1 MMKYTKDLLEFL
13 DLSHLST
20 DEELAIRQVLQ
31 RDDNLRKRE
40 TGRIRRLQISIPDP
54 KKLKVMTGEWF
65 EELRTR
71 RYGRQSDVA
80 EVLRSSMRRKKP
92 TAFRTSTF
100 SDVGQ
105 TENKEGEKENKDPQT
120 KASEIQTPD
129 TSFLNL
135 SFREKA
141 NQELSNEESTVDTD
155 NTTVDVPEWKHPLY
169 RSHEG
174 PASEEKCT
182 NPFTSQNQEM
192 PYSNTTDTVH
202 QSPDRKPGQE
212 NKTESAYIANVV
224 LESQLGPINVSSP
237 GPQTKPTTKSLDTI
251 VNLKSSR
258 KLVFPAEIKDD
269 PEKNSSVMYVE
280 PYVWTQPE
288 FKSSVIEAEPKDT
301 EMAIGTTKTIV
312 ILPRVDTHNRSE
324 DSTIGFDVEHSE
336 HESLTTPSFEISSQ
350 SSHIRPKPK
359 EVNFTHGKTNTAG
372 TPPSGDTLTQSE
384 DKFNNR
390 RPDDVVSER
399 VGPHSMQSSEV
410 KYEKEQFQLKYE
422 DMLGLEYVRL
432 NRDVSTESQELQTD
446 QNHSE
451 MLSFEDTYSLQRNDP
466 LPTIESF
473 KCVEKPQY
481 LLQEE
486 PQDILTIDKHVPVDE
501 SSIFKEARPKKDLVC
516 SEESLPFA
524 VHVQDEVIISSNL
537 HTSKEDTGEDKE
549 KEVSKFRNYSLSQTA
564 IVGGMKHVTKMD
576 HRVSPG
582 DFDEENKQE
591 QMDVK
596 KSTESLSKA
605 VDGQTFVTLDGEGV
619 DIFKERNT
627 LESKLSPNGDFQK
640 VNQETGKCL
649 IPTIVVNSSESPVT
663 DDTEEHPATSQEPPS
678 VVVTPMDTWEDEGLD
693 SDDCSSVSS
702 YGSDFSA
709 RRGYGSIALG
719 LTGRTGSL
727 LSVYSEAGDFGS
739 VTVQGAVE
747 FSLRYRNAEELIVT
761 VEQCQ
766 DLAYANPRKQR
777 TDPYVKTYLHPDKS
791 RQSKKKTS
799 IKKRTINPVFG
810 GETLKYKMTMD
821 DLKGRTLNLSVWH
834 NDSRGR
840 NVFLGQVDIDLKTWN
855 WGHETLTWYNLQPKN
870 PGVQDSPEYHGLLT
884 VALKYIPP
892 GSTGVDKINSGEVH
906 VWLKEARELR
916 KLKPQGVD
924 SFVKCY
930 MLPDTSKKSRQ
941 KTRVVKKS
949 QKPVY
954 NHAMVYDG
962 FRAGEVRE
970 ACCEL
975 TVWDHNKLSNQFLG
989 GVRLSLGTGQSYG
1002 KNVDWMESVNEE
1014 IQLWENMLSSPDAW
1028 VEGEIPLRSSMT
1040 PRK

>member
-1 MMKYTKDLLEFL
+1 MMKSTKDLLEFL

-92 TAFRTSTF
+92 TVFRTSTF

-105 TENKEGEKENKDPQT
+105 RENKEGEKENKDPQT

-135 SFREKA
+135 SFCEKA
-141 NQELSNEESTVDTD
+141 NQELSNEEST
-155 NTTVDVPEWKHPLY
+155 
-169 RSHEG
+169 
-174 PASEEKCT
+174 
-182 NPFTSQNQEM
+182 
-192 PYSNTTDTVH
+192 
-202 QSPDRKPGQE
+202 
-212 NKTESAYIANVV
+212 
-224 LESQLGPINVSSP
+224 
-237 GPQTKPTTKSLDTI
+237 
-251 VNLKSSR
+251 
-258 KLVFPAEIKDD
+258 
-269 PEKNSSVMYVE
+269 
-280 PYVWTQPE
+280 
-288 FKSSVIEAEPKDT
+288 
-301 EMAIGTTKTIV
+301 
-312 ILPRVDTHNRSE
+312 
-324 DSTIGFDVEHSE
+324 
-336 HESLTTPSFEISSQ
+336 
-350 SSHIRPKPK
+350 
-359 EVNFTHGKTNTAG
+359 
-372 TPPSGDTLTQSE
+372 GDT
-384 DKFNNR
+384 
-390 RPDDVVSER
+390 
-399 VGPHSMQSSEV
+399 
-410 KYEKEQFQLKYE
+410 
-422 DMLGLEYVRL
+422 
-432 NRDVSTESQELQTD
+432 
-446 QNHSE
+446 
-451 MLSFEDTYSLQRNDP
+451 
-466 LPTIESF
+466 
-473 KCVEKPQY
+473 
-481 LLQEE
+481 
-486 PQDILTIDKHVPVDE
+486 
-501 SSIFKEARPKKDLVC
+501 
-516 SEESLPFA
+516 
-524 VHVQDEVIISSNL
+524 
-537 HTSKEDTGEDKE
+537 
-549 KEVSKFRNYSLSQTA
+549 
-564 IVGGMKHVTKMD
+564 
-576 HRVSPG
+576 
-582 DFDEENKQE
+582 
-591 QMDVK
+591 
-596 KSTESLSKA
+596 
-605 VDGQTFVTLDGEGV
+605 
-619 DIFKERNT
+619 
-627 LESKLSPNGDFQK
+627 
-640 VNQETGKCL
+640 
-649 IPTIVVNSSESPVT
+649 
-663 DDTEEHPATSQEPPS
+663 EHPATSQKPPS
-678 VVVTPMDTWEDEGLD
+678 EVVTPMDTWEDEGLD
-693 SDDCSSVSS
+693 SDDDCSSVSS

-791 RQSKKKTS
+791 RHSKKKTS

-840 NVFLGQVDIDLKTWN
+840 NVFLGQVDIDLKTWD

-949 QKPVY
+949 LKPVY

-1002 KNVDWMESVNEE
+1002 KNVNWMESVNEE

>member
-1 MMKYTKDLLEFL
+1 MMKSPKDLLEFL

-54 KKLKVMTGEWF
+54 KKLKIMTGEWF
-65 EELRTR
+65 EELRTH
-71 RYGRQSDVA
+71 RYGRQSDVT
-80 EVLRSSMRRKKP
+80 EVLRSSMRRKKT

-120 KASEIQTPD
+120 KTSEIQKPD
-129 TSFLNL
+129 TSFLNP

-155 NTTVDVPEWKHPLY
+155 NTAVDVPEWKHPLY

-192 PYSNTTDTVH
+192 PYSSTTDTVH
-202 QSPDRKPGQE
+202 QPPDRKPGQE
-212 NKTESAYIANVV
+212 NKTESAYIANAV

-237 GPQTKPTTKSLDTI
+237 DPQTKPSTKSLDTI

-258 KLVFPAEIKDD
+258 KLVFPPEIKGD
-269 PEKNSSVMYVE
+269 PEKNSSVMYVD

-288 FKSSVIEAEPKDT
+288 LKSSVIEAEPKDI
-301 EMAIGTTKTIV
+301 EMAIGATKTIV

-324 DSTIGFDVEHSE
+324 DSTIGFDVEHSG
-336 HESLTTPSFEISSQ
+336 HESLTTPSFEIWAQ

-359 EVNFTHGKTNTAG
+359 EVNFTFGKTNTTG

-390 RPDDVVSER
+390 RPDDEVPEHE
-399 VGPHSMQSSEV
+399 GPHSMQSSEV
-410 KYEKEQFQLKYE
+410 KYEKEKCQLEYD

-432 NRDVSTESQELQTD
+432 NQDVSTESQELQTD
-446 QNHSE
+446 QSHSE
-451 MLSFEDTYSLQRNDP
+451 MPSLEDAFSLQRNDP

-473 KCVEKPQY
+473 KCIEKPQY
-481 LLQEE
+481 LLPEG

-524 VHVQDEVIISSNL
+524 VHFLGEVVISSHL
-537 HTSKEDTGEDKE
+537 HTSKEDEE
-549 KEVSKFRNYSLSQTA
+549 KEVSTFRNDSLSETA
-564 IVGGMKHVTKMD
+564 IGGVMKHVTKMD
-576 HRVSPG
+576 HRVSPR
-582 DFDEENKQE
+582 DFHEERKHG

-596 KSTESLSKA
+596 KSIESLSRA
-605 VDGQTFVTLDGEGV
+605 VDGQTCVTLDGEEADV
-619 DIFKERNT
+619 FKERNT
-627 LESKLSPNGDFQK
+627 LKSKLSPDGDFQK
-640 VNQETGKCL
+640 VNQKTGKCL
-649 IPTIVVNSSESPVT
+649 IPTLVVNSSESPVT
-663 DDTEEHPATSQEPPS
+663 DDTEEHPARSQEPPS

-693 SDDCSSVSS
+693 SDDDCSSVSS

-791 RQSKKKTS
+791 RHSKKKTS

-810 GETLKYKMTMD
+810 GETLKYKMMMD

-840 NVFLGQVDIDLKTWN
+840 NVFLGQVDIDLKTWD

-892 GSTGVDKINSGEVH
+892 GSTGDDKINSGEVH

>member
-1 MMKYTKDLLEFL
+1 MMKSTKDSLEFL

-31 RDDNLRKRE
+31 RVDDLRKRE

-71 RYGRQSDVA
+71 RYGRQSDVT
-80 EVLRSSMRRKKP
+80 EVLRYSMRRKKT
-92 TAFRTSTF
+92 TAFRTSPF

-105 TENKEGEKENKDPQT
+105 RENKGGEKENKDPQT
-120 KASEIQTPD
+120 KTSEFQTPD
-129 TSFLNL
+129 TRFLNPA
-135 SFREKA
+135 FREKA
-141 NQELSNEESTVDTD
+141 NQELNNEESTVDID
-155 NTTVDVPEWKHPLY
+155 NTVVDVPEWKHPLY

-182 NPFTSQNQEM
+182 NPFTSPNQEM
-192 PYSNTTDTVH
+192 PYFSTTDTVH
-202 QSPDRKPGQE
+202 QSPDRKPGPKK
-212 NKTESAYIANVV
+212 KTESAHIANAV
-224 LESQLGPINVSSP
+224 LESQLGPTNEFSP
-237 GPQTKPTTKSLDTI
+237 DPQTKPTTKSLDTI
-251 VNLKSSR
+251 ADQKSSR
-258 KLVFPAEIKDD
+258 KLVFPPEIYDE
-269 PEKNSSVMYVE
+269 PEKNSSVMYVD

-288 FKSSVIEAEPKDT
+288 LKSSLIEAEPKDV

-312 ILPRVDTHNRSE
+312 ILPSVDTHNRSE
-324 DSTIGFDVEHSE
+324 DSTSGFDVEHSGN
-336 HESLTTPSFEISSQ
+336 ESLTTPSFEIWAQ
-350 SSHIRPKPK
+350 SSRIRPKPK
-359 EVNFTHGKTNTAG
+359 EVNFTSGKTNTTE
-372 TPPSGDTLTQSE
+372 TPPSGDSLTRSE

-390 RPDDVVSER
+390 RPDDEVSEHEE
-399 VGPHSMQSSEV
+399 PPSMPSSEV
-410 KYEKEQFQLKYE
+410 KYQKVQFQLEYE
-422 DMLGLEYVRL
+422 DMLELESVRL
-432 NRDVSTESQELQTD
+432 NQDVSTESQELLTD

-451 MLSFEDTYSLQRNDP
+451 PLSFEDTNSLQRKYP
-466 LPTIESF
+466 LPTIEAF

-481 LLQEE
+481 LLQEG
-486 PQDILTIDKHVPVDE
+486 PQDILTIDKHVPLDE
-501 SSIFKEARPKKDLVC
+501 SSVIKEARPKKDLVS
-516 SEESLPFA
+516 SEEYPPFA
-524 VHVQDEVIISSNL
+524 VHFLDEVIISSSL
-537 HTSKEDTGEDKE
+537 HTSEEDTGEDK
-549 KEVSKFRNYSLSQTA
+549 VKFRNDYLSETEM
-564 IVGGMKHVTKMD
+564 VGGMKHVTKMD
-576 HRVSPG
+576 HRVSPR
-582 DFDEENKQE
+582 DFDEEKKQEQINFPE

-605 VDGQTFVTLDGEGV
+605 ADGDEVE
-619 DIFKERNT
+619 IFKERDT
-627 LESKLSPNGDFQK
+627 LESKLSPNRDFQK
-640 VNQETGKCL
+640 VNQKTGKCL
-649 IPTIVVNSSESPVT
+649 IPTIVVNTSESPVT
-663 DDTEEHPATSQEPPS
+663 DDTEEQSSVSQEPPS
-678 VVVTPMDTWEDEGLD
+678 VVVSPVDTWEDEGLD
-693 SDDCSSVSS
+693 SDDDHSSVSS

-709 RRGYGSIALG
+709 RRGYDSNALD

-766 DLAYANPRKQR
+766 DLAYANPRKQC
-777 TDPYVKTYLHPDKS
+777 TNPYVKTYLHPDKS
-791 RQSKKKTS
+791 RHSKKKTS

-810 GETLKYKMTMD
+810 GETLKYKMKMD

-840 NVFLGQVDIDLKTWN
+840 NVFLGQVEIDLKTWD

-870 PGVQDSPEYHGLLT
+870 PGVQESPEYHGLLT

-892 GSTGVDKINSGEVH
+892 GSTGGARLNSGEVH

-949 QKPVY
+949 QEPVY

-962 FRAGEVRE
+962 FRASEVRE

-1002 KNVDWMESVNEE
+1002 KKVDWMESVNEE
-1014 IQLWENMLSSPDAW
+1014 IQLWEKMLSSPDGW

>member
-1 MMKYTKDLLEFL
+1 MMKSPKDLLEFL

-54 KKLKVMTGEWF
+54 KKLKIMTGEWF
-65 EELRTR
+65 EELRTH
-71 RYGRQSDVA
+71 RYGRQSDVT
-80 EVLRSSMRRKKP
+80 EVLRSSMRRKKT

-120 KASEIQTPD
+120 KTSEIQKPD
-129 TSFLNL
+129 NSL
-135 SFREKA
+135 REKA

-155 NTTVDVPEWKHPLY
+155 NTAVDIPEWKHPLY
-169 RSHEG
+169 RSHEV
-174 PASEEKCT
+174 PASEEKCS
-182 NPFTSQNQEM
+182 NPFTSQNQVM
-192 PYSNTTDTVH
+192 PYSSTTDTVH

-212 NKTESAYIANVV
+212 NKTESAYIANAI

-237 GPQTKPTTKSLDTI
+237 DPQTKPTTKSLDTI

-258 KLVFPAEIKDD
+258 KLVFPPDIKDD
-269 PEKNSSVMYVE
+269 PEKNSSVMYVD

-288 FKSSVIEAEPKDT
+288 LKSSVIEAEPKDI
-301 EMAIGTTKTIV
+301 EMAIGATKTIV
-312 ILPRVDTHNRSE
+312 ILPRVDAHNRSE
-324 DSTIGFDVEHSE
+324 DITLGFDAEHSG
-336 HESLTTPSFEISSQ
+336 HESLTTPSFEIWAQ

-359 EVNFTHGKTNTAG
+359 EVNFTFGKTNTTG
-372 TPPSGDTLTQSE
+372 TPPSGDTLTRSE

-390 RPDDVVSER
+390 RPDDEVSEHE
-399 VGPHSMQSSEV
+399 GPHSMQSSEV
-410 KYEKEQFQLKYE
+410 KYEKEKCQLEYD
-422 DMLGLEYVRL
+422 DMLELEYVRL
-432 NRDVSTESQELQTD
+432 NQDVSTESQELQTD
-446 QNHSE
+446 QSHSE
-451 MLSFEDTYSLQRNDP
+451 MPSLEDAFSLQRNDP

-473 KCVEKPQY
+473 KCIEKPQY
-481 LLQEE
+481 LLPEG

-524 VHVQDEVIISSNL
+524 VHFLGEVVISSHL
-537 HTSKEDTGEDKE
+537 HTSKEDEE
-549 KEVSKFRNYSLSQTA
+549 KEVSTFRNDSLSETA

-576 HRVSPG
+576 HRVSPR
-582 DFDEENKQE
+582 DFDEEKKQE

-596 KSTESLSKA
+596 KSTESLSRA
-605 VDGQTFVTLDGEGV
+605 VDGQTCVTLDGKEA

-627 LESKLSPNGDFQK
+627 LKSKLSPNGDFQK
-640 VNQETGKCL
+640 VNQKTGKCL
-649 IPTIVVNSSESPVT
+649 IPTLVVNSSESPVT

-693 SDDCSSVSS
+693 SDDDCSSVSS

-791 RQSKKKTS
+791 RHSKKKTS

-810 GETLKYKMTMD
+810 GETLKYKMMMD

-840 NVFLGQVDIDLKTWN
+840 NVFLGQVDIDLKTWD

-892 GSTGVDKINSGEVH
+892 GSTGDDKINSGEVH